1 MWVSVLRAKVKS
13 VAGVVE
19 VGRIRVTDQ
28 RAPREPVPGKSLR
41 RLRRGPSVS
50 SRARI
55 ASKTRVRCTRLS
67 ACLFVFLPSF
77 VLFLLSFVIFLSP
90 FAPLLLTGP
99 SRFLLSVPRA
109 FLSFSLRDHP
119 ASSFALV
126 LSFAYR
132 ACTAF
137 HPLPLFKR
145 YAFYYI
151 PLSSLLSSLLPL
163 LNSFSL
169 FSSHRSFSLVRSLL
183 VPLSLATYP
192 PDYLVLGTGYSV
204 LRTRYPVY
212 SLATTIEHTA
222 TERRHPEATAFVPF
236 VLVRLLLPLQASWGI
251 LRLFVS
257 VSRRRNAWDQDT
269 PRAHALYLL
278 FFFFFL
284 FLLFF
289 LTSSTSSSSC
299 YRLLVASLRES
310 SSSHLSIRLLFEKQ
324 VRKRTCLFVRMT

>member
-1 MWVSVLRAKVKS
+1 MWVSVLRAKVKP

-90 FAPLLLTGP
+90 FAPLFRTGP
-99 SRFLLSVPRA
+99 SRFLLSFPRA
-109 FLSFSLRDHP
+109 FLFFSLRD
-119 ASSFALV
+119 ASSFAPV

-137 HPLPLFKR
+137 HSLPLFKR

-151 PLSSLLSSLLPL
+151 PL
-163 LNSFSL
+163 
-169 FSSHRSFSLVRSLL
+169 
-183 VPLSLATYP
+183 
-192 PDYLVLGTGYSV
+192 
-204 LRTRYPVY
+204 
-212 SLATTIEHTA
+212 
-222 TERRHPEATAFVPF
+222 
-236 VLVRLLLPLQASWGI
+236 RLLFYPL
-251 LRLFVS
+251 
-257 VSRRRNAWDQDT
+257 
-269 PRAHALYLL
+269 
-278 FFFFFL
+278 FFL
-284 FLLFF
+284 FSILSLYFPP
-289 LTSSTSSSSC
+289 TVRSS
-299 YRLLVASLRES
+299 R
-310 SSSHLSIRLLFEKQ
+310 
-324 VRKRTCLFVRMT
+324 

>member
-1 MWVSVLRAKVKS
+1 MWVSVLRAKVKP

-90 FAPLLLTGP
+90 FAPLFRTGP
-99 SRFLLSVPRA
+99 SRFLLSFPRA

-119 ASSFALV
+119 ASSFASI

-137 HPLPLFKR
+137 HSLPLFKR

-151 PLSSLLSSLLPL
+151 PL
-163 LNSFSL
+163 
-169 FSSHRSFSLVRSLL
+169 
-183 VPLSLATYP
+183 
-192 PDYLVLGTGYSV
+192 
-204 LRTRYPVY
+204 
-212 SLATTIEHTA
+212 
-222 TERRHPEATAFVPF
+222 
-236 VLVRLLLPLQASWGI
+236 
-251 LRLFVS
+251 
-257 VSRRRNAWDQDT
+257 
-269 PRAHALYLL
+269 
-278 FFFFFL
+278 
-284 FLLFF
+284 
-289 LTSSTSSSSC
+289 
-299 YRLLVASLRES
+299 
-310 SSSHLSIRLLFEKQ
+310 RLLFYPLSFLFSILSLYFPPT
-324 VRKRTCLFVRMT
+324 VRSSR